1 MRGFRSTF
9 ILLLVL
15 LGLVGYIYFYEMK
28 RPAASET
35 AEQKQ
40 KVFTVEA
47 DKIEEVDVKSAS
59 GERTVLKK
67 SGDAWRIVQPI
78 DVRADEGTAT
88 GIVTNLATLEIQR
101 VVDEKAADLA
111 QFGLATPRIEVGFKK
126 AGQAAAS
133 RLLLGDKNATGGE
146 IYAML
151 PGSTRVFL
159 VSSFLETTFDK
170 STFDLRDKTILS
182 FDRAKVDSLEIVTKD
197 QRLAFAKAGEGWRL
211 TSPVGARADQG
222 QVEGAIGSLQTLAMK
237 SIAEPAAAEKDYAK
251 YGLDKPELTA
261 TVGAGSTRATIAIG
275 KADESGF
282 QYARDLSRPMIVTI
296 DPALVNALRNN
307 ADSFR
312 PKDVFEF
319 RSFTASRLEITRGTA
334 TVAFE
339 RVTDKEG
346 AAKWK
351 RLNPANDVETAGM
364 DSLLGALSGLS
375 VDSYVDAKAKTGS
388 DAPVAIVT
396 AKFDDGKREERV
408 AFGKVGTDMFAI
420 RAGEPGAAKVDAAKF
435 DEAMKALD
443 ALTASEAK
451 SGAAKPDDS
460 RSGAAK

>member
-28 RPAASET
+28 RPAPSET
-35 AEQKQ
+35 AGQKQ

-47 DKIEEVDVKSAS
+47 DKIEEVDVKASS
-59 GERTVLKK
+59 GERTVMRK
-67 SGDAWRIVQPI
+67 SGDAWRIVEPVE
-78 DVRADEGTAT
+78 VRADEGEAT
-88 GIVTNLATLEIQR
+88 GIVTNLASLDIQR
-101 VVDEKAADLA
+101 VVEENATELA
-111 QFGLATPRIEVGFKK
+111 QFGLAAPGVEVGFRK
-126 AGQAAAS
+126 AGQAETS
-133 RLLLGDKNATGGE
+133 RLLLGDTNATGGE
-146 IYAML
+146 IYAKL
-151 PGSTRVFL
+151 PGSARVFL
-159 VSSFLETTFDK
+159 VSSFLKSTFDK
-170 STFDLRDKTILS
+170 GTFDLRDKTILS
-182 FDRAKVDSLEIVTKD
+182 FDRAKVDALEIITKD
-197 QRLAFAKAGEGWRL
+197 QRLAFAKAGSGWRM
-211 TSPVGARADQG
+211 TSPVDARADQG

-237 SIAEPAAAEKDYAK
+237 SIAEPAAAEKDFAK
-251 YGLDKPELTA
+251 YGLDKPEMTA

-275 KADESGF
+275 KADQSGF

-346 AAKWK
+346 AARWK
-351 RLNPANDVETAGM
+351 RLNPAKDVESAEM
-364 DSLLGALSGLS
+364 DSLLSALSGLS
-375 VDSYVDAKAKTGS
+375 ADGYVDAKAKTGADS
-388 DAPVAIVT
+388 PVAIVT
-396 AKFDDGKREERV
+396 AKFDDGKKEERV

-420 RAGEPGAAKVDAAKF
+420 RAGEPGAAKVDTAKF

-443 ALTASEAK
+443 ALTAGETK
-451 SGAAKPDDS
+451 TGAAKPDDS
-460 RSGAAK
+460 KSGAAR

>member
-1 MRGFRSTF
+1 VAEAVMRGFRSTF
-9 ILLLVL
+9 VLLLVL

-47 DKIEEVDVKSAS
+47 GTIEEVDVKAAS
-59 GERTVLKK
+59 GDRTRLKK
-67 SGDAWRIVQPI
+67 AGDAWRIVEPL
-78 DVRADEGTAT
+78 DVKADESEAT
-88 GIVTNLATLEIQR
+88 GIVTNLASLEIQR
-101 VVDEKAADLA
+101 VVEENATDLA

-126 AGQAAAS
+126 AGQAEAS

-146 IYAML
+146 IYAKL
-151 PGSTRVFL
+151 PGSARVFL
-159 VSSFLETTFDK
+159 VSSFLESTFDK
-170 STFDLRDKTILS
+170 GTFALRDKTILS
-182 FDRAKVDSLEIVTKD
+182 FDRARVDTLEIVTKD
-197 QRLAFAKAGEGWRL
+197 QRLAFAKAGAGWRL
-211 TSPVGARADQG
+211 TSPVDARADQG
-222 QVEGAIGSLQTLAMK
+222 QVEGAIGSLQTLVMK
-237 SIAEPAAAEKDYAK
+237 SIAEPAAAEKDFAK

-261 TVGAGSTRATIAIG
+261 TVGAGSTRATIVIG

-282 QYARDLSRPMIVTI
+282 QYARDVSTPMIVTI

-319 RSFTASRLEITRGTA
+319 RSFTASRLEITRGTS
-334 TVAFE
+334 TIAFE
-339 RVTDKEG
+339 RVTEKDG

-351 RLNPANDVETAGM
+351 RLNPAKDVATSEI
-364 DSLLGALSGLS
+364 DSLLSALSGLS
-375 VDSYVDAKAKTGS
+375 VDGYVDAAAKTGA

-396 AKFDDGKREERV
+396 AKFEDGKKEERV
-408 AFGKVGTDMFAI
+408 VFGKVGSDLFAV

-435 DEAMKALD
+435 DEAMKAL
-443 ALTASEAK
+443 EAIK
-451 SGAAKPDDS
+451 
-460 RSGAAK
+460 